1 MIYSN
6 QVLFRVSCNA
16 LNLYDLSINEVGF
29 FLADAEIDIVRTGT
43 DIPRTDT
50 DKAIFLNRG

>member
-6 QVLFRVSCNA
+6 QLLFRVSCDA
-16 LNLYDLSINEVGF
+16 LNPYSFTINQVGF
-29 FLADAEIDIVRTGT
+29 FLADAETDIVRTGT

-50 DKAIFLNRG
+50 GKAIFLNRG

>member
-50 DKAIFLNRG
+50 DKSIIF